1 MFVKNLYK
9 FLQLLRKMGFKISY
23 SEMEDFFQSIEYI
36 NIGDKN
42 ELMWLMQATVVK
54 REEDLPIFKMAFNS
68 YFASIEELEDLSDR
82 WQSFKNIQE
91 EFKQKADEDL
101 IFNETP
107 INLSEEDKIFY
118 ANLAKEQQEKIKK
131 FLEESTHGKHM
142 NPEKFR
148 PVVEDLVKSHLKYWR
163 KQKQFNPLEVD
174 FTGDPEIDQYL
185 YDTHLQLME
194 QGYIPGKDLKDLNA
208 KELEEAKRLLKK
220 LAKRFATKISRRY
233 SLSKK
238 AKLIDIRK
246 TIRSNIG
253 FGGVPL
259 YLRYRKRRIQKPSI
273 LLIVDVSGSMIR
285 YSTFVIQFM
294 HYLAEVVKKIDTF
307 IFSEKIEKLSPR
319 QVKNSVLPE
328 LENLIKRSPIW
339 GEGTD
344 IQYILKSIQNEH
356 NRLLTQKTVVI
367 IVSDTKTIKLTDT
380 AAELVNMTSKAR
392 KLLWLNPMPVKQ
404 WENHASIK
412 LFQQYAQMFPCNT
425 LKHLEKLINTQII

>member
-1 MFVKNLYK
+1 MFAKNLYK
-9 FLQLLRKMGFKISY
+9 FLQLLRKMGFKISF
-23 SEMEDFFQSIEYI
+23 SEMEDFFRTIEHI
-36 NIGDKN
+36 NLADRN
-42 ELMWLMQATVVK
+42 ELMWLMQATLVK
-54 REEDLPIFKMAFNS
+54 REQDLPIFKMAFNS
-68 YFASIEELEDLSDR
+68 FFASTEELADLSDR
-82 WQSFKNIQE
+82 WQNFKNMQE
-91 EFKQKADEDL
+91 ESKQKAAEDL
-101 IFNETP
+101 IFNEAP
-107 INLSEEDKIFY
+107 INISEDDKVFY

-148 PVVEDLVKSHLKYWR
+148 PVIEDLVKSHLKYWR
-163 KQKQFNPLEVD
+163 KQKQFKPLEID
-174 FTGDPEIDQYL
+174 FTGDPYMDQHL

-238 AKLIDIRK
+238 AKLIDMRK

-273 LLIVDVSGSMIR
+273 MLIVDVSGSMIR
-285 YSTFVIQFM
+285 YSTFVIQFI

-307 IFSEKIEKLSPR
+307 IFSEKIEKLPLR
-319 QVKNSVLPE
+319 QIKTSGLME
-328 LENLIKRSPIW
+328 LENLIKTNPIW

-344 IQYILKSIQNEH
+344 IQYALKSIQNEH
-356 NRLLTQKTVVI
+356 SHMLTQKTVVI
-367 IVSDTKTIKLTDT
+367 IVSDTKTIKLTET
-380 AAELVNMTSKAR
+380 AAELININSRSR
-392 KLLWLNPMPVKQ
+392 KLLWLNPLPVKQ
-404 WENHASIK
+404 WESHSSVK
-412 LFQQYAQMFPCNT
+412 LFQKYSQMFPCNT